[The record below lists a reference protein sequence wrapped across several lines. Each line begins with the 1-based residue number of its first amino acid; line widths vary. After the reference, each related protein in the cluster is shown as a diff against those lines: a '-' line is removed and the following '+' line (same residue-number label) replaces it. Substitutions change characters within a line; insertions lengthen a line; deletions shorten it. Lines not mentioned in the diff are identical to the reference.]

1 MAAAEQQMT
10 KALAPLPAQAIERGI
25 DRAHWNTLKHSL
37 FPGAQDQ
44 SIALVWDYC
53 KARQLDPMK
62 KPCHIVPMDVK
73 QGENYVKRD
82 VVMPGIY
89 EYRTTAM
96 RTNCYMGY
104 DKPEYGPMLKAFGVE
119 APEWCEFT
127 VYRWHEASKTKIPF
141 SARVYFRE
149 VVGTKW
155 AKGQQGVRVAND
167 RWERAPIQMMT
178 KTAEAAALRA
188 AFPDELGGEPV
199 MEEIDG
205 QSIRPEGMDAVD
217 DVDPLGTALAELSDE
232 HQALAA
238 EVMSQSKM
246 TKGQL
251 TALFLKHGKDVVP
264 FMLDLGEQVQKQQS
278 ASKKPAD
285 VRVKKVAS
293 MPTVDL
299 SVSASVQ
306 RAKVAEPQRPAETV
320 ETPSAGE
327 IF

>member
-1 MAAAEQQMT
+1 MAAEQKLAVSQ
-10 KALAPLPAQAIERGI
+10 ALAPLPAQAVERTI

-37 FPGAQDQ
+37 FPGASDQ

-73 QGENYVKRD
+73 VGDQYVKRD

-96 RTNCYMGY
+96 RTKQYMGY
-104 DKPEYGPMLKAFGVE
+104 DKPEYGPMEKAFGVD
-119 APEWCEFT
+119 APAWCEFT

-141 SARVYFRE
+141 SAKVFFRE
-149 VVGTKW
+149 VVATKW
-155 AKGQQGVRVAND
+155 AKGQQGVKVAND

-199 MEEIDG
+199 MEEIIG
-205 QSIRPEGMDAVD
+205 QTIRPEGMDAVGD
-217 DVDPLGTALAELSDE
+217 EDPVATALSELTDE
-232 HQALAA
+232 QQALAA
-238 EVMSQSKM
+238 EVIAKSKL
-246 TKGQL
+246 TKAQV
-251 TALFLKHGKDVVP
+251 TAVFVKHKGDVAA
-264 FMLDLGEQVQKQQS
+264 FMLDLAETAQKAEHEKKS
-278 ASKKPAD
+278 APP
-285 VRVKKVAS
+285 VKKAS
-293 MPTVDL
+293 EVVD
-299 SVSASVQ
+299 
-306 RAKVAEPQRPAETV
+306 AKAADKPVEKV
-320 ETPSAGE
+320 ETPNVGD